1 MTIIDSS
8 VNSDQLDILRDFGY
22 SLPNWRIQPP
32 VTVPGGFM
40 GRYIREERTAKEK
53 IQDTVNTII
62 AFFLM
67 IVASAL
73 VVLLV
78 FLFYENSKG

>member
-22 SLPNWRIQPP
+22 SLPSWRIQPP
-32 VTVPGGFM
+32 VAVSGGFM

>member
-1 MTIIDSS
+1 
-8 VNSDQLDILRDFGY
+8 
-22 SLPNWRIQPP
+22 
-32 VTVPGGFM
+32 M
-40 GRYIREERTAKEK
+40 GRYVREERTTQEK
-53 IQDTVNTII
+53 IKDTVNTII
-62 AFFLM
+62 AFILM